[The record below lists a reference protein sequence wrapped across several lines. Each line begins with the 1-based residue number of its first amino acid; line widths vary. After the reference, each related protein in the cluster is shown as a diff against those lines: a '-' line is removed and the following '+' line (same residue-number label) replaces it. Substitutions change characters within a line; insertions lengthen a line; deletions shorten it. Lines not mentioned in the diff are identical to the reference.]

1 MSSQFVTLILITF
14 TILSLGMYATSL
26 DNVHAQP
33 VKIPAVKITSPKVG
47 EQVNILDN
55 NTIFSGIS
63 SDNSTSNCQVSV
75 ILNNIKPYQPTKPVA
90 PNDYSS
96 WNLDQGPYYINLREG
111 QNKLT
116 SKISCLASP
125 ANLTKWSSVN
135 FTGVVDSNASTH
147 NQSADLVENGTSQ
160 VLNGNNINQTGG
172 IIPSAKEEIRQ
183 LAVKVQADKNPVYLG
198 DTQTFTLTVSDAAS
212 HVPVSNAEIKG
223 IVTLPSGKS
232 KQFSATTDANGQ
244 GSYTLKISKTA
255 EFGKMNMLF
264 EVTSSGYD
272 PLDVKSSSEIKDNSP
287 ANPFGERIS
296 LFSFSSL
303 PKDIFS

>member
-1 MSSQFVTLILITF
+1 
-14 TILSLGMYATSL
+14 MYATSL

-272 PLDVKSSSEIKDNSP
+272 PLDVKSTSEIKDNSP

>member
-1 MSSQFVTLILITF
+1 MSSQFVTLTVITF
-14 TILSLGMYATSL
+14 TILSLGLYATTL
-26 DNVHAQP
+26 DNVNAQL
-33 VKIPAVKITSPKVG
+33 VKLPTVKITSPTAG

-75 ILNNIKPYQPTKPVA
+75 ILNNIKPYQPTKPAA

-116 SKISCLASP
+116 SKISCVASP

-135 FTGVVDSNASTH
+135 FTGVVDSNARID
-147 NQSADLVENGTSQ
+147 NQSAELVENETSQ
-160 VLNGNNINQTGG
+160 LLSRNNINQTGS

-212 HVPVSNAEIKG
+212 HIPVSNAEIKG

-232 KQFSATTDANGQ
+232 KEFSTTTNANGQ
-244 GSYTLKISKTA
+244 GSYILKIGKSAELGKT
-255 EFGKMNMLF
+255 NMLF
-264 EVTSSGYD
+264 QVTSTGYD
-272 PLDVKSSSEIKDNSP
+272 PLDVKSTSEIKDNSP
-287 ANPFGERIS
+287 TNPFGERIS
-296 LFSFSSL
+296 LFSFPSL
-303 PKDIFS
+303 SKDIFS

>member
-1 MSSQFVTLILITF
+1 
-14 TILSLGMYATSL
+14 MYTTSL

-147 NQSADLVENGTSQ
+147 NESADLVENGTSQ
-160 VLNGNNINQTGG
+160 ILNGNNINQTGG

>member
-14 TILSLGMYATSL
+14 TILSLGMYTTSL

-33 VKIPAVKITSPKVG
+33 VKIPAVKIISPTVG
-47 EQVNILDN
+47 KQVNILDN

-96 WNLDQGPYYINLREG
+96 WNLDQGPYYNNLRDG

-135 FTGVVDSNASTH
+135 FTGVVDSNAITH
-147 NQSADLVENGTSQ
+147 NQSADLMENETSQ

-212 HVPVSNAEIKG
+212 HVPLSNAEIKG

-264 EVTSSGYD
+264 QVTSSGYD
-272 PLDVKSSSEIKDNSP
+272 PLDVKSTSEIKDNSP

-296 LFSFSSL
+296 LFSFPSL

>member
-96 WNLDQGPYYINLREG
+96 WNLDQGPYYINLIEG

-272 PLDVKSSSEIKDNSP
+272 PLDVKSTSEIKDNSP

>member
-1 MSSQFVTLILITF
+1 MSSQFVTLIFITL
-14 TILSLGMYATSL
+14 TVLSLGMYANSI
-26 DNVHAQP
+26 DNVHGQLVKMP
-33 VKIPAVKITSPKVG
+33 TVKIISPTVG

-63 SDNSTSNCQVSV
+63 SDNLTSNCQVSV
-75 ILNNIKPYQPTKPVA
+75 ILNNIKPYQPTKPAA

-96 WNLDQGPYYINLREG
+96 WNLDHGPYYLNMKEG

-135 FTGVVDSNASTH
+135 FTGVVDSNATID
-147 NQSADLVENGTSQ
+147 NQSAKLEENETSQ
-160 VLNGNNINQTGG
+160 VPNGNNINQTESV
-172 IIPSAKEEIRQ
+172 IPSAKEEIRQ

-198 DTQTFTLTVSDAAS
+198 DTQTFTLTVSDSAS

-232 KQFSATTDANGQ
+232 KEFIATTDANGQ
-244 GSYTLKISKTA
+244 GSYTLEIGKTA
-255 EFGKMNMLF
+255 NLGITNMLF
-264 EVTSSGYD
+264 QVTSSGYD
-272 PLDVKSSSEIKDNSP
+272 PLDVKSTSEIKDNSP
-287 ANPFGERIS
+287 ANPFSERIS
-296 LFSFSSL
+296 LFNFPSL

>member
-272 PLDVKSSSEIKDNSP
+272 PLDVKSTSEIKDNSP